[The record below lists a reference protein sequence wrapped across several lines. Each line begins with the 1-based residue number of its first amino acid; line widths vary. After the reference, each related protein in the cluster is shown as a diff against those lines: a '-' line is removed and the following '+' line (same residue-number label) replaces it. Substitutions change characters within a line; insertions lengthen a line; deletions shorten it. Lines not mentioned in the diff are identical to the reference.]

1 MSKFQLN
8 TIQEV
13 LGYDTQQAEQLIQLM
28 DETGDHPDWSEFST
42 KQFRNHFKMV
52 LAGI

>member
-1 MSKFQLN
+1 MNKFQLN

-13 LGYDTQQAEQLIQLM
+13 LGYNIQQAEELIQLM

-42 KQFRNHFKMV
+42 KQFCSHFKMV
-52 LAGI
+52 LASF